1 MIHGK
6 FKSISNVE
14 YNVEINCPYDYEIGS
29 DDTINFTDEPIE
41 INQDISDTFEHIIKT
56 QAEINLLVKNYLGDY
71 IFSAD
76 DRSIEVFI
84 YRDNKCIFNGY
95 IQPQTYNQ
103 DFASEYTELTLNC
116 QDYLCTLENHRYREN
131 EKYSVLKTDI
141 NNVSFKDILIDI
153 FGADATMYFD
163 NSVKVDN
170 FNNNIFEICGVSE
183 LLLIGEEEED
193 LWT

>member
-1 MIHGK
+1 M
-6 FKSISNVE
+6 
-14 YNVEINCPYDYEIGS
+14 
-29 DDTINFTDEPIE
+29 
-41 INQDISDTFEHIIKT
+41 
-56 QAEINLLVKNYLGDY
+56 
-71 IFSAD
+71 
-76 DRSIEVFI
+76 FI

-153 FGADATMYFD
+153 FGTDATMYFD

-170 FNNNIFEICGVSE
+170 FNNKIFEICGVSE

>member
-14 YNVEINCPYDYEIGS
+14 YSVEINCPYDYEIGS

-103 DFASEYTELTLNC
+103 DFAS
-116 QDYLCTLENHRYREN
+116 
-131 EKYSVLKTDI
+131 
-141 NNVSFKDILIDI
+141 
-153 FGADATMYFD
+153 
-163 NSVKVDN
+163 
-170 FNNNIFEICGVSE
+170 
-183 LLLIGEEEED
+183 
-193 LWT
+193 

>member
-1 MIHGK
+1 M
-6 FKSISNVE
+6 
-14 YNVEINCPYDYEIGS
+14 
-29 DDTINFTDEPIE
+29 
-41 INQDISDTFEHIIKT
+41 
-56 QAEINLLVKNYLGDY
+56 KNYLGDY

-153 FGADATMYFD
+153 FGTDATMYFD